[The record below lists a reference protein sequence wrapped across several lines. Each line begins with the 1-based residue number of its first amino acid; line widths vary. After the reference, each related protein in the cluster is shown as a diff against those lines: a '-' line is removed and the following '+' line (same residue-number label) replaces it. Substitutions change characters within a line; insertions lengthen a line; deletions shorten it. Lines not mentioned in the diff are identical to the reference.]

1 MERRRFLLAAASATT
16 VLGAG
21 CSGPGEDE
29 GDEEGGDG
37 EGGDGEGGDGEGGDE
52 EGDGGYS
59 LDGRRRARR
68 DRTPLGS
75 SR

>member
-29 GDEEGGDG
+29 GDG
-37 EGGDGEGGDGEGGDE
+37 EGGDGEGGDEEGGDE

>member
-37 EGGDGEGGDGEGGDE
+37 ESGDEEGGDE

>member
-37 EGGDGEGGDGEGGDE
+37 ESGDGEGGDE

-59 LDGRRRARR
+59 LDGPRRARG
-68 DRTPLGS
+68 DRTPLDS

>member
-37 EGGDGEGGDGEGGDE
+37 ESGDE